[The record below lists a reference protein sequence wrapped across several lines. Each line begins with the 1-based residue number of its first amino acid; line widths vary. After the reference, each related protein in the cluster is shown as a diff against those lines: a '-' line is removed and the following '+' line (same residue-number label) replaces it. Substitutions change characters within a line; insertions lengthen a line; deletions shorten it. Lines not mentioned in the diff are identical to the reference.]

1 MSDIT
6 VKLVKRTTLG
16 KGLNS
21 LRKEG
26 KLPVVIH
33 NQGKESVPAVGDYRE
48 IQQAFNQ
55 AGTSQT
61 VKVDVDS
68 ESFLTLIRDVDLDPT
83 KHTIRH
89 VVFQSI
95 SQNKE
100 VEAEVPIVFAD
111 TEIPAEKK
119 SLMVLKELENITVKA
134 LPKDLPEKI
143 EVDLSSLSDAGDVL
157 RVGSIN
163 IPKGVTL
170 ITSIDTPI
178 AIVEVPR
185 DQLAEANA
193 AAEALAE
200 GADKPPVVDEGQPEE
215 AQQQTDS

>member
-1 MSDIT
+1 MSEIT
-6 VKLVKRTTLG
+6 VKLDKRETLG
-16 KGLNS
+16 KGLNG

-26 KLPVVIH
+26 KVPVVIH

-48 IQQAFNQ
+48 IQNALNE

-61 VKVDVDS
+61 VKVTVDKDN
-68 ESFLTLIRDVDLDPT
+68 FLTLIRDVDLDPT

-95 SQNKE
+95 SQDKE
-100 VEAEVPIVFAD
+100 VETEVPLVFAD
-111 TEIPAEKK
+111 IEIPAEKK
-119 SLMVLKELENITVKA
+119 SLMVLKELEDLTVKA

-143 EVDLSSLSDAGDVL
+143 EVDLSSLAEAGDVF
-157 RVGSIN
+157 RVESLKA
-163 IPKGVTL
+163 PQGVTIL
-170 ITSIDTPI
+170 TPLDTPI

-185 DQLAEANA
+185 DQIAEANA

-200 GADKPPVVDEGQPEE
+200 GADKPQEE
-215 AQQQTDS
+215 VAEETSEEKSN